1 MASSLS
7 YEIIRGTLM
16 ATCTAVPNE
25 FLQFLCWGQAVM
37 FKLLLTACGSSIF
50 ACHPSLSLVSIK

>member
-37 FKLLLTACGSSIF
+37 FKLLLTIVVLVF
-50 ACHPSLSLVSIK
+50 SLATLLSPW

>member
-16 ATCTAVPNE
+16 ATCTAGPDE
-25 FLQFLCWGQAVM
+25 FLQFLC
-37 FKLLLTACGSSIF
+37 
-50 ACHPSLSLVSIK
+50 

>member
-16 ATCTAVPNE
+16 GTAGPDE

-37 FKLLLTACGSSIF
+37 FKLLLTVCGSSIF
-50 ACHPSLSLVSIK
+50 ACHPALSLVSIK